1 MSNTIFLTGGT
12 GYLGGLIVAVLLSS
26 DACRLVLPI
35 RLHHTRQS
43 ALAPIRAELV
53 ASGIEPDTVDFN
65 RVLTPIAWTIDDLS
79 AWGVSEIIHCAGC
92 LDYFD
97 REALEEVNV
106 QYTRNL
112 LEIGIRL
119 GVRRFVYIST
129 AFSSGFRDDLIRED
143 AHPEPREA
151 PTAYISSKWRA
162 EQCVADCPL
171 PFLIVRPSIVIG
183 HSQDGRYGG
192 RNYGLYQLWSAIERF
207 LLRDDLREAHVV
219 ARDVPLPLL
228 HQDAF
233 QAGIMAA
240 LRLDPGRS
248 YLNLVSSDCGQ
259 LPTVRQLYELW
270 FDGVSRP
277 PVVHYHGSLSE
288 VPLERVD
295 RSQRTFLR
303 FSDVNSEIA
312 SRRWD
317 FETSTLDSL
326 RGSGLGFR
334 NVTLQSTEVCQA
346 RFTMASVRIRQFRE
360 RRVAVEE

>member
-1 MSNTIFLTGGT
+1 MRNAIFLTGGT
-12 GYLGGLIVAVLLSS
+12 GYLGGLIAAVLLSS
-26 DACRLVLPI
+26 DDCRLVLPI
-35 RLHHTRQS
+35 RPHHTRQS
-43 ALAPIRAELV
+43 ALAPIRAELA

-65 RVLTPIAWTIDDLS
+65 RVLTPVAWTIDDLS

-112 LEIGIRL
+112 LEIGMRL
-119 GVRRFVYIST
+119 GLRRFVYVST
-129 AFSSGFRDDLIRED
+129 AFSSGFRDDLIREG

-183 HSQDGRYGG
+183 HSQDGRYAG

-207 LLRDDLREAHVV
+207 MLRDDLREVHVV

-233 QAGIMAA
+233 QVGILAA
-240 LRLDPGRS
+240 LCQPPGRS
-248 YLNLVSSDCGQ
+248 YLNLVSADDGR
-259 LPTVRQLYELW
+259 LPTVRRLYELW
-270 FDGVSRP
+270 FGEVLQSA
-277 PVVHYHGSLSE
+277 VIHYHGRLSE
-288 VPLERVD
+288 VPMHRID
-295 RSQRTFLR
+295 RAQRTFLK

-312 SRRWD
+312 SRRWT
-317 FETSTLDSL
+317 FETGCLDAL
-326 RGSGLGFR
+326 RAKGLQLHDVTEKSALTCQEAFMRASARVRKFR
-334 NVTLQSTEVCQA
+334 LETA
-346 RFTMASVRIRQFRE
+346 
-360 RRVAVEE
+360 